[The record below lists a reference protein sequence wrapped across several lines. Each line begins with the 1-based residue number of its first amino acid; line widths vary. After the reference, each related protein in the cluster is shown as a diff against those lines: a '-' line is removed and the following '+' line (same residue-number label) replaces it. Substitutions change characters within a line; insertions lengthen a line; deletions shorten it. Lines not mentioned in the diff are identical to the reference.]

1 MCQLLFW
8 LCSQQDN
15 RGTDAAVAADVRSRP
30 WAGQR
35 HTEGTPSLFAQWRGR
50 GCGRRRAKPSVGGAG
65 PRRRAAKPV
74 RPVAR
79 QTCEAVRRRGRAA
92 PKGRQDCSPSGADAA
107 VAADVRRKKY
117 GMSYSSRRRTD
128 TPRFAVPLRLTRLF
142 FRRAH
147 LDLITAEYRPAFSP
161 GLSACGRLAA
171 DSSAV
176 AFLSRPPRP
185 STSRRLAFRASRKE
199 FSASQLA
206 MQFPVS
212 IPRDGRSVKI
222 CGGRKCFRRLGG
234 PLNCRL
240 RMTWR
245 QVLPWRLECRDARYA
260 PSFCRQKTIRP
271 EHK

>member
-8 LCSQQDN
+8 LCSRRDN
-15 RGTDAAVAADVRSRP
+15 RGADAAVAADVRSRP
-30 WAGQR
+30 QTGQG
-35 HTEGTPSLFAQWRGR
+35 HAEGPPRLFAQWRGC

-65 PRRRAAKPV
+65 PRRRATKPV

-79 QTCEAVRRRGRAA
+79 MRLWPQTCEAVRRRGRAT
-92 PKGRQDCSPSGADAA
+92 PKGRQACSPSGADAA

-128 TPRFAVPLRLTRLF
+128 TPRFAVPLRLTRLV

-171 DSSAV
+171 DSSAA
-176 AFLSRPPRP
+176 AFPSRPPRP

-199 FSASQLA
+199 LSASQLA

-222 CGGRKCFRRLGG
+222 CGR
-234 PLNCRL
+234 
-240 RMTWR
+240 
-245 QVLPWRLECRDARYA
+245 
-260 PSFCRQKTIRP
+260 
-271 EHK
+271 